1 MASSISETAESLNL
15 YQYVT
20 DTGIIIPQTSDI
32 KGKVAE
38 MMKSIFSSDLDTSD
52 ETPAGR
58 LVEAITLLCV
68 QFLGIT
74 AQNANQINPNYATGQ
89 ALDAIGSMF
98 ECKRSDATHAIITLM
113 CYASAGT
120 TIKAG
125 SVVSDNDGNKFVINS
140 DITIPDGAS
149 SAIAYGYCTTD
160 GNIEPV
166 IGAVKNI
173 DEAVT
178 SGIWTTVQ
186 NTAQKYTGTVTSP
199 SKLTMTMTGHY
210 HCTVKAGTV
219 FRDAS
224 NNLRYVLD
232 NDVTF
237 DGTAGT
243 GILTATG
250 IATCMQYGQF
260 TPTNNTINV
269 IETKIYDAPWT
280 SLNYSSTYI
289 TGSSQTKEKLTISIK
304 KKNSACGYTIPAGT
318 LFTSSSGKTYTLTTK
333 KTVGT
338 SSSET
343 LTYLECTTVGKNS
356 HSATETFTTDIANVN
371 GILST
376 ATNTAQISTG
386 SADTFTKIVI
396 SCTGKPGTTVLAGS
410 IISDANDTYQFKVD
424 EDILIDGTNTGS
436 GTATC
441 TTAGAI
447 EPEQYTVDIIVENN
461 TSGNWESVTN
471 IDIDQPGLDIESDA
485 NYRRRI
491 LESRWTG
498 TAYLNAIR
506 STLEKLD
513 GYQSMILWENGTSA
527 THYLYKDENGVLTET
542 ADSSTVEG
550 IPHLEID
557 PHAIILVYNGT
568 TDYDAIAQALY
579 ESKSAGCGLTSI
591 NSSIAEGLAK
601 TGYAVDPATNVS
613 YSMSFN
619 IPQTL
624 TLDVSVIVAKNN
636 YTGSTDD
643 LQTAVSNAITNWA
656 NNKIDNVEG
665 LELGK
670 DVYGY
675 EVGAAISD
683 QIPEIKIKSVTFSYT
698 PAGGSETSGV
708 AIANVACYQMPH
720 IGTKT
725 VTVI

>member
-1 MASSISETAESLNL
+1 MASSISEIAESINL

-32 KGKVAE
+32 KSKVAE
-38 MMKSIFSSDLDTSD
+38 MMKSIFSSNLDTSD

-98 ECKRSDATHAIITLM
+98 ECKRSDATRTIITLM
-113 CYASAGT
+113 CYASEGT

-125 SVVSDNDGNKFVINS
+125 SVVSDNDGNKFVING
-140 DITIPDGAS
+140 DVTIPEGSS
-149 SAIAYGYCTTD
+149 SAIAYGYCETE

-166 IGAVKNI
+166 IGAVKNV
-173 DEAVT
+173 DESIT
-178 SGIWTTVQ
+178 TGIWNLVR
-186 NTAQKYTGTVTSP
+186 NTAQKYTGTVTSA
-199 SKLTMTMTGHY
+199 SQLTMKMTGHY
-210 HCTVKAGTV
+210 NCTVKAGTI
-219 FRDAS
+219 FRNSSDS
-224 NNLRYVLD
+224 LNYVLD

-237 DGTAGT
+237 TGASASTNTFTAYGTA
-243 GILTATG
+243 
-250 IATCMQYGQF
+250 TCTQYGRF
-260 TPTNNTINV
+260 TPANDTINTIK
-269 IETKIYDAPWT
+269 TKIYDTPWT
-280 SLNYSSTYI
+280 RLNWKATSTI
-289 TGSSQTKEKLTISIK
+289 GSATTKEKLTISITK
-304 KKNSACGYTIPAGT
+304 RNNACGYTIPAGT
-318 LFTSSSGKTYTLTTK
+318 VFTSSSGKTYTMTK
-333 KTVGT
+333 NNTVGT

-343 LTYLECTTVGKNS
+343 LLYLQCTEYGANPHTTS
-356 HSATETFTTDIANVN
+356 ETFTTDPANLT

-376 ATNTAQISTG
+376 ATNTAQISEGTD
-386 SADTFTKIVI
+386 DTFTKIVI
-396 SCTGKPGTTVLAGS
+396 SCTGKPGTTVLEGS
-410 IISDANDTYQFKVD
+410 IISDGTNQFRVD
-424 EDILIDGTNTGS
+424 EDILIDGSNTGS

-447 EPEQYTVDIIVENN
+447 TPVEYSVNIIVENN

-506 STLEKLD
+506 SALEQLD

-527 THYLYKDENGVLTET
+527 THYLYKDANGVLTET
-542 ADSSTVEG
+542 ADSSEIEG
-550 IPHLEID
+550 IPYIEID

-591 NSSIAEGLAK
+591 DSSIAAGLAK
-601 TGYAVDPATNVS
+601 TGYAVDPATNIS
-613 YSMSFN
+613 YAMNFN

-624 TLDVSVIVAKNN
+624 TIDVSITVAKNS

-643 LQTAVSNAITNWA
+643 LKTAVSHAITNWA

-665 LELGK
+665 LELGR
-670 DVYGY
+670 DVYSY

-683 QIPEIKIKSVTFSYT
+683 QIPEIKIKSVTFAYT
-698 PAGGSETSGV
+698 PAGGSATSGV
-708 AIANVACYQMPH
+708 PVANVACYQMPH